1 MRTIVEPL
9 NNLLQMLFFKKQK
22 SQMKGK
28 PVKYYPQ
35 VVTVGKAADTQE
47 VARRIA
53 RESTL
58 SPADV
63 HAVIRALPEVMSQI
77 MSEGRSVSLDGLGS
91 FRYTGVVGKTV
102 DRAEDVS
109 ADLFTGIRVRFTPAR
124 ERRDLGAG
132 YTRALV
138 GDISFTEWQGKPKPG
153 GGTSGTSP
161 GGGGTPGGSTPGG
174 EAPDPAD

>member
-1 MRTIVEPL
+1 
-9 NNLLQMLFFKKQK
+9 
-22 SQMKGK
+22 MKGK

-109 ADLFTGIRVRFTPAR
+109 ADLFTSIRVRFTPAR

-138 GDISFTEWQGKPKPG
+138 GNICFTEWQGKTAKPNPDS
-153 GGTSGTSP
+153 GTSGTSP

-174 EAPDPAD
+174 EAPDPAG

>member
-1 MRTIVEPL
+1 
-9 NNLLQMLFFKKQK
+9 MLFFKKQK
-22 SQMKGK
+22 AQMKGK

-109 ADLFTGIRVRFTPAR
+109 ADLFTSIRVRFTPAR

-138 GDISFTEWQGKPKPG
+138 GNISFTEWQGKTAKPNPDS
-153 GGTSGTSP
+153 GTSGTSP
-161 GGGGTPGGSTPGG
+161 GGEGTPGGSTPGG
-174 EAPDPAD
+174 EAPDPAG

>member
-1 MRTIVEPL
+1 
-9 NNLLQMLFFKKQK
+9 MLFFKKQK
-22 SQMKGK
+22 SHLAGK
-28 PVKYYPQ
+28 PVKHYPQ
-35 VVTVGKAADTQE
+35 LVTVGKPADTQE

-138 GDISFTEWQGKPKPG
+138 GDISFTEWQGKPKSG
-153 GGTSGTSP
+153 GGTSGISP

>member
-1 MRTIVEPL
+1 
-9 NNLLQMLFFKKQK
+9 MLFFKKQK
-22 SQMKGK
+22 SQLKDR

-35 VVTVGKAADTQE
+35 VVTVGKPANTQE

-58 SPADV
+58 SPSHV

-91 FRYTGVVGKTV
+91 FRYAGVVGKTV
-102 DRAEDVS
+102 DSAEKVN

-124 ERRDLGAG
+124 ERKDLGTG

-138 GDISFTEWQGKPKPG
+138 SDISFTEWQGKNPKKKDKEG
-153 GGTSGTSP
+153 KQ
-161 GGGGTPGGSTPGG
+161 TPGTGSGG
-174 EAPDPAD
+174 SENPLG